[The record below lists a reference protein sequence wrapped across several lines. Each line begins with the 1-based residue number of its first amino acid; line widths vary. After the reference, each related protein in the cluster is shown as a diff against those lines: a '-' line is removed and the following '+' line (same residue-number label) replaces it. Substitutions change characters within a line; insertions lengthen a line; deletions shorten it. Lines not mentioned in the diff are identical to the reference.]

1 MTPRRNISTTP
12 DRHARRGGFTLLELM
27 VVLGILATISA
38 MAAPQLMSLMRESTV
53 FKEADR
59 VREAMADARRYA
71 IDTGIDY
78 EFRFEANGANVVV
91 LPSENELN
99 VDDSGNS
106 KTTEK
111 YIRLSLELPEDFRL
125 HLGPDGELESET
137 LDVTRFGDLDAS
149 TLSRMSWSAP
159 VMFRF
164 DGTSQD
170 FTLHVA
176 DKERLTAEV
185 SVRGL
190 TGTIRTS
197 QVYQEDE

>member
-1 MTPRRNISTTP
+1 MIPRRTISTSSG
-12 DRHARRGGFTLLELM
+12 RHACRGGFTLLELM

-38 MAAPQLMSLMRESTV
+38 MAARQLMSLMRESTV
-53 FKEADR
+53 ATEADR
-59 VREAMADARRYA
+59 IREVMAEARRYA

-78 EFRFEANGANVVV
+78 EFRFEVNGPGVVV

-99 VDDSGNS
+99 VDDAGNS
-106 KTTEK
+106 TTTEK
-111 YIRLSLELPEDFRL
+111 YFRISLELPEDFRL
-125 HLGPDGELESET
+125 HMGKDANVESES
-137 LDVTRFGDLDAS
+137 LAVERFGDLNSA
-149 TLSRMSWSAP
+149 TLSRKTWSTP

-164 DGTSQD
+164 DGTAQD

-176 DKERLTAEV
+176 DKSLLTAEV

-197 QVYQEDE
+197 QVYQEDL